1 MILVKSQVSDTSK
14 TLIRKSERV
23 QKIAG
28 NQKTA

>member
-23 QKIAG
+23 QEIAG